1 MTQGLGERIRA
12 ARLARGMSLRATAA
26 DAAISPSLLS
36 QVETGK
42 VHPSVST
49 LYTIVTTLGLS
60 MDDVLGREESAGVM
74 QVPTRVGPVQ
84 PLSAA
89 PEIDMQNGVTW
100 RGLASMD
107 TGDGADSV
115 LATYEPGA
123 SSSVDDTH
131 MRHAGVEYGYIIRG
145 ELTLKLDFET
155 YVLHAGDSVCFDST
169 RPHLYVNHTDAVAE
183 GVWFVLGMTRTG
195 AETVEASEI
204 RTAADVLGAIGR
216 LPGRTDA

>member
-42 VHPSVST
+42 VQPSVST

-60 MDDVLGREESAGVM
+60 MDDVLGREESDGVM
-74 QVPTRVGPVQ
+74 HAPTRVGPIQ

-115 LATYEPGA
+115 LATYQPGA
-123 SSSVDDTH
+123 SSSIDDTH

-155 YVLHAGDSVCFDST
+155 YVLRAGDSVCFDSM

-195 AETVEASEI
+195 TEPVEASEI

-216 LPGRTDA
+216 LPGRDA

>member
-12 ARLARGMSLRATAA
+12 ARLARGLSLRATAA

-60 MDDVLGREESAGVM
+60 MDDVLGREEAGGVM
-74 QVPTRVGPVQ
+74 HTPTRVGPVQ

-115 LATYEPGA
+115 LATYQPGA

-155 YVLHAGDSVCFDST
+155 YILRTGDSVCFDSM

-195 AETVEASEI
+195 AEPVKASEI

-216 LPGRTDA
+216 LPGRTGA